1 MKHTLTT
8 REAAMLK
15 AALNYSDRANQHE
28 DNFSNLCLADAYAI
42 CGGKH
47 EAAGVIGSLATK
59 GLAYMDDPNDY
70 MCRPSPMI
78 ELTDEGIDAIFDH
91 IESTEVTA

>member
-15 AALNYSDRANQHE
+15 AAINYGDRANQHE
-28 DNFSNLCLADAYAI
+28 DNFSNLALSDTYAI

-47 EAAGVIGSLATK
+47 EAAGVIGSLTTK
-59 GLAYMDDPNDY
+59 GLAYMDDEGAY
-70 MCRPSPMI
+70 MSRRSPI
-78 ELTDEGIDAIFDH
+78 INLTDEGIDAIFDH
-91 IESTEVTA
+91 IESTEVAA

>member
-15 AALNYSDRANQHE
+15 AALNYSDRAGQHD
-28 DNFSNLCLADAYAI
+28 DNYSNLCLSETYAI

-47 EAAGVIGSLATK
+47 EAAGVIGSLTTK
-59 GLAYMDDPNDY
+59 GLAWMDDNGDNV
-70 MCRPSPMI
+70 I
-78 ELTDEGIDAIFDH
+78 WLTHEGVDAIFDH
-91 IESTEVTA
+91 IESTEVAA